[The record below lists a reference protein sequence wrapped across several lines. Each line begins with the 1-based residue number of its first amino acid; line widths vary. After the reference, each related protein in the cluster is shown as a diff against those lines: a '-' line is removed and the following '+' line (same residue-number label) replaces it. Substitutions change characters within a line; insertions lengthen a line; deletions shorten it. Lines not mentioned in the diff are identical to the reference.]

1 MSLNVFTV
9 RNSKKNFDRL
19 TVVLEVGEEKRSL
32 HFMGK
37 GSIKLA
43 EVKSVDNDADVEL
56 FAPLNSYFEMALSPE
71 QHKELFE
78 LYRAGAEIIE
88 NGEFVS
94 YEKEL
99 QRIEPIIHAILTL
112 VKPANLMNYFE
123 HSSKYMV
130 IPKDLK
136 TTTGHGYYPR
146 ETTFI
151 VEDYVE
157 IVKGTFLIRTV
168 FPIFFGL
175 LYRMESFTGSS
186 YAELLCGR
194 LLSKSAVITGT
205 KAWKRLESYVSHSFM
220 KNSQADASIQVGS
233 TEHTMVM
240 ILYRIVFN
248 RLSVAIIPETEKGKS
263 IINAISSEVK
273 QFENNNNG
281 YRKKESYGD
290 EDDNS
295 SFLDEHQITEEVP
308 MAKITQMAEYFSFGL
323 RDEKDQERFKDRF
336 KYQCLGLGIKNEQL
350 VEMVYDRLPSVWDFQ
365 LTKPMRTLLQLTYA
379 GDISERI
386 YDFCD
391 YLQLTA
397 AICLAQVRLA
407 ERGYVYL
414 PSLLCAQLAQDAV
427 PSGNSFLSLS
437 NEDRAT
443 LAQMCDVQEK
453 NNEGGSFNAAAV
465 YVKEFFEELESNQWE
480 SNLEFGILGN
490 PELYS
495 KVKKGNM
502 FDLEITVELKAEFMR
517 LISEINE

>member
-1 MSLNVFTV
+1 MSINIFTV
-9 RNSKKNFDRL
+9 RNSKKNFDRI
-19 TVVLEVGEEKRSL
+19 TVVLEQGEEKRSL

-43 EVKSVDNDADVEL
+43 EVKKEDNDADMEL
-56 FAPLNSYFEMALSPE
+56 FTPLNDYFDIALSFE
-71 QHKELFE
+71 QQKELFE
-78 LYRAGAEIIE
+78 LYQAGAKVIE
-88 NGEFVS
+88 DGEFIS

-99 QRIEPIIHAILTL
+99 QRIDPIIHAILNL

-123 HSSKYMV
+123 HSSKFMV

-151 VEDYVE
+151 VEDYVN
-157 IVKGTFLIRTV
+157 IAKMTFLIRTT

-175 LYRMESFTGSS
+175 LSRMESFTGTN
-186 YAELLCGR
+186 YAELLCGS
-194 LLSKSAVITGT
+194 LLKNNPIITET
-205 KAWKRLESYVSHSFM
+205 VAWKRLESYVRHSFL

-233 TEHTMVM
+233 TEHSMAM
-240 ILYRIVFN
+240 IMYRIIFN
-248 RLSVAIIPETEKGKS
+248 RLCVAIIPETEKGKS

-308 MAKITQMAEYFSFGL
+308 LAKITQMAEYFSFGL
-323 RDEKDQERFKDRF
+323 RDEKDQERFHNRF
-336 KYQCLGLGIKNEQL
+336 IYQCRGLGIKNPAL
-350 VEMVYDRLPSVWDFQ
+350 VDMVYDRLPTVWNFE
-365 LTKPMRTLLQLTYA
+365 LTKPMRTLLQLA
-379 GDISERI
+379 FANEVSERI
-386 YDFCD
+386 YDQCD

-397 AICLAQVRLA
+397 AICLAQVLLA
-407 ERGYVYL
+407 ERGFVYL

-427 PSGNSFLSLS
+427 PSGNSFLTLS
-437 NEDRAT
+437 NDDRAR
-443 LAQMCDVQEK
+443 LGELCDVQSK
-453 NNEGGSFNAAAV
+453 NNEGGSFNEAAV

-480 SNLEFGILGN
+480 SNLEFGILEN

-495 KVKKGNM
+495 KVKKGDM
-502 FDLEITVELKAEFMR
+502 FDIEITVEVKTEFMR
-517 LISEINE
+517 LINEINQ

>member
-1 MSLNVFTV
+1 MSLNIFTV

-19 TVVLEVGEEKRSL
+19 TVVWEQGEEKRHL

-43 EVKSVDNDADVEL
+43 EVKKEDNDADMEL

-71 QHKELFE
+71 QQKQLFD
-78 LYRAGAEIIE
+78 LYQRGADIIE
-88 NGEFVS
+88 DGEFVS
-94 YEKEL
+94 YEKEMR
-99 QRIEPIIHAILTL
+99 RIEPVIHDILSL
-112 VKPANLMNYFE
+112 VKPQNLMNYFE
-123 HSSKYMV
+123 HSSKFMV

-151 VEDYVE
+151 VEDYVN
-157 IVKGTFLIRTV
+157 IVKATFLIRTV

-175 LYRMESFTGSS
+175 LSRLESFTGSS
-186 YAELLCGR
+186 YAELLCGT
-194 LLSKSAVITGT
+194 LLRSNSVITET
-205 KAWKRLESYVSHSFM
+205 AAWKRLESYVKHSFM
-220 KNSQADASIQVGS
+220 KNTQADASIQVGS
-233 TEHTMVM
+233 TEHTIAM
-240 ILYRIVFN
+240 ILSRIVFN
-248 RLSVAIIPETEKGKS
+248 RLCVAIIPETEKGKS

-323 RDEKDQERFKDRF
+323 RDEKDQERFTDRF
-336 KYQCLGLGIKNEQL
+336 KHQCYGLGIKNEKL
-350 VEMVYDRLPSVWDFQ
+350 VDMIYDRLPTVWNFQ
-365 LTKPMRTLLQLTYA
+365 LTKPMRTLLQMTFA
-379 GDISERI
+379 GDVSERI
-386 YDFCD
+386 YDHCD

-397 AICLAQVRLA
+397 AICLAQVRLS
-407 ERGYVYL
+407 EKGYVYL
-414 PSLLCAQLAQDAV
+414 PSLLCAQFAQDGV
-427 PSGNSFLSLS
+427 QSGNSFLTLS
-437 NEDRAT
+437 NEDRAR
-443 LAQMCDVQEK
+443 LGELCDVQSK
-453 NNEGGSFNAAAV
+453 NNEGGSFNEAAL

-495 KVKKGNM
+495 KVKKGDM
-502 FDLEITVELKAEFMR
+502 FDLEITVEVKAEVMR
-517 LISEINE
+517 LINEINQ